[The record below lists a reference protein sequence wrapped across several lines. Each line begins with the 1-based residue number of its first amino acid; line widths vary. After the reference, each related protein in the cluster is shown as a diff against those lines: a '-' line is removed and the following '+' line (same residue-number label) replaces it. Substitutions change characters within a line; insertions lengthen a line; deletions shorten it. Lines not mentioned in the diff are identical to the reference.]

1 MSRIPWVGLAA
12 LIAMFVIP
20 YLPARF
26 FEGPRTVRHWPR
38 RHICGECGGPWS
50 EGHTC
55 MVTSEIRR
63 SVRGELSRLVRTAD
77 LDRVADSHTVGSPR
91 PRVASDP
98 LASRDGSRYLN
109 RRRSKRLA
117 HMS

>member
-1 MSRIPWVGLAA
+1 MSRTPWVGLAA

-63 SVRGELSRLVRTAD
+63 SVRGELSRLGRTAD
-77 LDRVADSHTVGSPR
+77 LDRVADSHTV
-91 PRVASDP
+91 ASDP
-98 LASRDGSRYLN
+98 LASRDGSRDLN
-109 RRRSKRLA
+109 RRRSKRLV